1 MQDQKFSCRR
11 FYRIVAVTVIG
22 LCLGSAVTNSARADD
37 KVIRLFNGK
46 SLAGWTT
53 QSGKPIT
60 KGWVAKDGMLVRQ
73 SRGGAIY
80 TKDEYKDF
88 DLRFEWKIAKGGNS
102 GVKYRV
108 VHYKKGVRGRPGW
121 LGCEYQLF
129 GDRKPKDRGVHSAG
143 ALYDLFPPNDKKRL
157 KPANEFNSSRIVAR
171 GTRIEHWLNG
181 KKVVE
186 IDTESALWKK
196 KISKS
201 KFRVVEGF
209 FKNPKGRI
217 QIQDHGHK
225 VWIRNVTLRV
235 LDGTV
240 SN

>member
-1 MQDQKFSCRR
+1 MQSPEFCHSRLLR
-11 FYRIVAVTVIG
+11 VVSVTIIG
-22 LCLGSAVTNSARADD
+22 LCSYGAHANPACAED

-60 KGWVAKDGMLVRQ
+60 KGWAAKDGMLVRQ

-80 TKDEYKDF
+80 TRDEYKNF

-108 VHYKKGVRGRPGW
+108 VFYKKGVRGRPGW

-129 GDRKPKDRGVHSAG
+129 GDRKKNARGVHSAG
-143 ALYDLFPPNDKKRL
+143 ALYDLFPPNDKKQL

-181 KKVVE
+181 EKVVE

-201 KFRVVEGF
+201 KFRVVPNF
-209 FKNPKGRI
+209 FKNRKGRI

-225 VWIRNVTLRV
+225 VWFRNVTLRV
-235 LDGTV
+235 LD
-240 SN
+240 